1 MKEKVISKN
10 EQLTWLSL
18 KSIGISK
25 EFMVLVKQRDEMKE
39 IIEKANSRITKLKEK
54 NVKLE

>member
-18 KSIGISK
+18 KSIGIGK
-25 EFMVLVKQRDEMKE
+25 EFMVLVKQRDEMQQ
-39 IIEKANSRITKLKEK
+39 IIERANSRITKLKEK

>member
-54 NVKLE
+54 NVKLK